1 MKDIV
6 FIITVLVII
15 GVASIIITGV
25 TDSAFFKYAVIAIIV
40 GVFIY
45 NLSSSTKNS
54 NKKDSG
60 EK

>member
-6 FIITVLVII
+6 FIILVIVVI

-25 TDSAFFKYAVIAIIV
+25 TDSAFFKYAVIAIIG

-45 NLSSSTKNS
+45 NLYSATQNS

-60 EK
+60 DK